1 VTFRRKLLII
11 LALTVF
17 SAVAAVSVTVL
28 YLARRTFERE
38 ENARTDA
45 LVAQFRR
52 DFDRRGR
59 DIVAHVQAVCGT
71 DAARRI
77 ALDLGN
83 PTFNPGAYIPTAE
96 PIASS
101 QQLEFLEFVAAD
113 GSIISSAQAPAQ
125 FGYKDAWAND
135 LVRLAASGPVL
146 RREELSDGPTLG
158 LFAVRAVDGG
168 AGALYVIGGRRLDRE
183 FLASLSPSEGMHVVL
198 YRKLGGAASTDD
210 FVQSDGEQLD
220 FQRLLPLV
228 REAQGKADEVSGT
241 VAWSPDPGD
250 VENFRAIPL
259 KGAAGEAL
267 GVLLVGSSRAELVRL
282 ERHIGSVALLIGG
295 AGILIVVLLSGWVAA
310 RMTRP
315 VEQLASGA
323 REVAGGNWR
332 ATVDVKSHDE
342 IGELAAAFNR
352 MTTELVT
359 QRDHIVQ
366 AERVAA
372 WRELARRLAHELK
385 NPLFPLQ
392 ITVENLVRAREA
404 APQEFDEIFRESTQ
418 TLLAELANLKSII
431 GRFSDF
437 SKMPQPQLT
446 SVQVNDVIEQ
456 VAKLFEPQLRA
467 RSSPVMIKLEV
478 DRNLPRIQV
487 DPDLLHRA
495 LSNLVLNALDALPN
509 GGTITLRTARD
520 IEGIRIEVADT
531 GAGLA
536 PEECERLFTP
546 YYTTKQHGTG
556 LGLAIVQSVVTDH
569 RGRITVESAP
579 GRGATFRIQLP
590 LRLAEGL
597 PESQQAETAGAT
609 RN

>member
-1 VTFRRKLLII
+1 
-11 LALTVF
+11 
-17 SAVAAVSVTVL
+17 
-28 YLARRTFERE
+28 
-38 ENARTDA
+38 
-45 LVAQFRR
+45 
-52 DFDRRGR
+52 
-59 DIVAHVQAVCGT
+59 
-71 DAARRI
+71 
-77 ALDLGN
+77 
-83 PTFNPGAYIPTAE
+83 
-96 PIASS
+96 
-101 QQLEFLEFVAAD
+101 
-113 GSIISSAQAPAQ
+113 
-125 FGYKDAWAND
+125 
-135 LVRLAASGPVL
+135 
-146 RREELSDGPTLG
+146 
-158 LFAVRAVDGG
+158 
-168 AGALYVIGGRRLDRE
+168 
-183 FLASLSPSEGMHVVL
+183 
-198 YRKLGGAASTDD
+198 
-210 FVQSDGEQLD
+210 
-220 FQRLLPLV
+220 
-228 REAQGKADEVSGT
+228 
-241 VAWSPDPGD
+241 
-250 VENFRAIPL
+250 
-259 KGAAGEAL
+259 
-267 GVLLVGSSRAELVRL
+267 VGSSRAELVRL

-332 ATVDVKSHDE
+332 ATVDVRSHDE

-359 QRDHIVQ
+359 QRDRIVQ

-392 ITVENLVRAREA
+392 ITVENLVRAREG

-467 RSSPVMIKLEV
+467 RSSPVVIKLEV